1 MHFRFPFELITEY
14 TQFRETV
21 LGKSFFL
28 LSAVVSAIILIP
40 ISVSVTKSVLSSCWC
55 VDVLN
60 EPVVCVCV
68 QE

>member
-28 LSAVVSAIILIP
+28 LSAVVSVIILIP
-40 ISVSVTKSVLSSCWC
+40 MSVSVTKSVLSSGWC
-55 VDVLN
+55 V
-60 EPVVCVCV
+60 
-68 QE
+68 